1 MKLNKRHKKQIN
13 AMARKFIRKH
23 RTRIRDM
30 ALLEIAVNK
39 GIAEWCKKN
48 NIGDGSSYPEFHFPQ
63 KQEPVSDEI
72 K

>member
-1 MKLNKRHKKQIN
+1 
-13 AMARKFIRKH
+13 
-23 RTRIRDM
+23 M